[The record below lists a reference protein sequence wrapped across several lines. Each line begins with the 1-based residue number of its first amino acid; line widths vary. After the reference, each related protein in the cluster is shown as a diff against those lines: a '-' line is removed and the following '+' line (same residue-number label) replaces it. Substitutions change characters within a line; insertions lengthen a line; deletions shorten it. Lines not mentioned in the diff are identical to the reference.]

1 MDVREL
7 LDLGDDLKAFVG
19 EFHDCFSRSD
29 TRQHLTTYV
38 HGQLSPLDAKSVEPI
53 ALHAGVPVRTL
64 QEFLSQHRWN
74 EDAVRSRVR
83 DMVIRDHSGPH
94 AIAIFDETSDVK
106 KGEKTPGVQRQ
117 WCGKVGKTENCMVT
131 VHLAYAQ
138 EDFHCLLDGELF
150 LPESW
155 SNDRARCR
163 EAGIPEN
170 MVYRPKWQIAL
181 ELYDRAVAGGVQF
194 AWATADE
201 GYGSKPGFLEG
212 LYQRNQ
218 RYVVEV
224 PRNAMVFPRAPKVT
238 NRARYGGGRPR
249 KTPRI
254 VSGELPARSVE
265 QFFWF
270 DETAKATRWRKFH
283 IKDSHKGPIV
293 WEAKRMR
300 VVLQREDGLPGAEVW
315 LIVARNLQDPS
326 EIKYFV
332 SNAPVH
338 EHLETLLLVAFSR
351 WRVERAF
358 EDHKQ
363 EIGLDCWEGRRY
375 VGIKRHLILSSVSY
389 LFLAKSR
396 ERLREKKSG
405 DHHPPATA
413 GNQRASA
420 KLVGLGPSPPH
431 ATRTMRRSAGLLAA
445 PQSRGP
451 RLPSPAGDA
460 TPCQAR
466 HLLETTQTMHVAAHL
481 AL

>member
-1 MDVREL
+1 MDVHEL
-7 LDLGDDLKAFVG
+7 LELGDELKMFLG

-38 HGQLSPLDAKSVEPI
+38 CGQLSPLDAKSVEPI
-53 ALHAGVPVRTL
+53 ALHAGVSVRTL

-74 EDAVRSRVR
+74 EDALRSRVR
-83 DMVIRDHSGPH
+83 ETVIRDHSGPH
-94 AIAIFDETSDVK
+94 AIAIFDETSDLK

-131 VHLAYAQ
+131 VHLAYAR

-163 EAGIPEN
+163 EAGIPQD
-170 MVYRPKWQIAL
+170 MCYRPKWRIAL
-181 ELYDRAVAGGVQF
+181 ELYDRAVTGGVEF

-212 LYQRNQ
+212 LHQRNQ

-224 PRNAMVFPRAPKVT
+224 PRNAMVFPRPPKIT
-238 NRARYGGGRPR
+238 HRAACTGGRPR

-265 QFFWF
+265 QYFWF
-270 DETAKATRWRKFH
+270 DATAKATRWRKFH

-315 LIVARNLQDPS
+315 LIVARNLQDLS
-326 EIKYFV
+326 EMKYFV
-332 SNAPVH
+332 SNAPAD
-338 EHLETLLLVAFSR
+338 ERLETLLLVAFSR

-375 VGIKRHLILSSVSY
+375 LGLKRHLILSSVSY

-396 ERLREKKSG
+396 ERLRGEKSR
-405 DHHPPATA
+405 DYHSPIAA
-413 GNQRASA
+413 RDQRARA
-420 KLVGLGPSPPH
+420 ELGGAGASPPD
-431 ATRTMRRSAGLLAA
+431 ATRTLRQTTSPLATSKSHRPAMPPPNDDSA
-445 PQSRGP
+445 
-451 RLPSPAGDA
+451 
-460 TPCQAR
+460 PCQTRHPPGTAR
-466 HLLETTQTMHVAAHL
+466 TMHVATHI